1 MKTRRTRSWIV
12 SGAAAMFALAA
23 CGGDEAPEGGAAA
36 PAAPVEE
43 TAAPPPQPPQ
53 EMRLEV
59 DVAAKQVRVFRRD
72 QLEKSYGIAVGRPEW
87 PTQNGNWN
95 VTQVVWNP
103 GWTPPPDEEWSKK
116 ETPKEPGAPDNP
128 LGTVQ
133 IVYDPP
139 RTIHGTNEPESIG
152 KAVSHGS
159 IRMTNAEAE
168 ELAQMVMQA
177 GGAPKDAAWIQ
188 QARSNRTVRQE
199 VALPNPIPISVINGV
214 DNADAIEG
222 DRPAAGAASGSAAGG
237 ASGTSRADTASRSTR
252 TSGSDTASRST
263 RSSRSDTTARSSRTA
278 RPDTAARSSS
288 RPTRRDT
295 ARTAKPDTTP

>member
-1 MKTRRTRSWIV
+1 
-12 SGAAAMFALAA
+12 
-23 CGGDEAPEGGAAA
+23 
-36 PAAPVEE
+36 
-43 TAAPPPQPPQ
+43 
-53 EMRLEV
+53 MRLEV

-116 ETPKEPGAPDNP
+116 EEPKEPGAPDNP

-159 IRMTNAEAE
+159 IRMRNAEAE

-199 VALPNPIPISVINGV
+199 VQLPNPIPIRVMNGV

-222 DRPAAGAASGSAAGG
+222 DRPAAGATSDSAGGGSRARPAAGG
-237 ASGTSRADTASRSTR
+237 TSR
-252 TSGSDTASRST
+252 SDTASRS

-288 RPTRRDT
+288 RPARRDT
-295 ARTAKPDTTP
+295 ARTARPDTTP

>member
-1 MKTRRTRSWIV
+1 
-12 SGAAAMFALAA
+12 MFALAA

-36 PAAPVEE
+36 PAAP
-43 TAAPPPQPPQ
+43 ADQAAAPAPPPQPPQ
-53 EMRLEV
+53 ELRLEV

-103 GWTPPPDEEWSKK
+103 GWTPPPDEEWSKT
-116 ETPKEPGAPDNP
+116 EEPKEPGAPDNP

-159 IRMTNAEAE
+159 IRMRNAEAE

-188 QARSNRTVRQE
+188 QARTNRTVRQE

-222 DRPAAGAASGSAAGG
+222 ERPDGAAAGG
-237 ASGTSRADTASRSTR
+237 AGASASASGTSRSDTASRSTR
-252 TSGSDTASRST
+252 TTRSDTAGR
-263 RSSRSDTTARSSRTA
+263 ASRTA
-278 RPDTAARSSS
+278 RPDSAARSST
-288 RPTRRDT
+288 RPARRDT
-295 ARTAKPDTTP
+295 ARTARPDTTS